1 MKEIFFHED
10 DYRQIELLPL
20 ENLGFCL
27 EQAGVIDAFSK
38 EHWTG
43 AGWDAMHLREENPQP
58 LSALCIGLDD
68 IRLALATI
76 TFEYDAVSTG
86 YSSWRQP
93 CPDIHAFG
101 AADGRTLFVQIADGI
116 AVAIWCSDLSLAW
129 QMLPQAERLLV
140 VDWGWSFV
148 SPLQD
153 TPKLLAYLRQRL
165 ASGLLQTTT

>member
-10 DYRQIELLPL
+10 DYCQIELLPL
-20 ENLGFCL
+20 ENLAFCL
-27 EQAGVIDAFSK
+27 QQAGVIDAFRK

-43 AGWDAMHLREENPQP
+43 AGWDAMHIREENPQP
-58 LSALCIGLDD
+58 LSALRIGLDD
-68 IRLALATI
+68 VRRALAAT

-86 YSSWRQP
+86 YSTWRQP
-93 CPDIHAFG
+93 CPEVHAFG
-101 AADGRTLFVQIADGI
+101 STDGRTLFVQVADGI

-129 QMLPQAERLLV
+129 QQLPHGERLLF

-153 TPKLLAYLRQRL
+153 TPRLLSYLQERV
-165 ASGLLQTTT
+165 ASGLLQSTT